1 MERERAPSNERP
13 TSSNSDVFTLKLS
26 GLPWT
31 ATKQQICDFL
41 FGCEVIEGPA
51 GVKIE
56 MNERGKPSGSA
67 FVQVRTKTDVENAM
81 KYNKRMLGKRYV
93 DIEIITTK
101 DGKAVERER
110 YQTKDRSSSSNP
122 DVFTVKLSGLPWTAT
137 QQQICD
143 FLFGCEVIEGP
154 AGVKIKKR
162 SSL

>member
-13 TSSNSDVFTLKLS
+13 SSSNPDVFTLKLS

-67 FVQVRTKTDVENAM
+67 FVQLKTKTDVENAL
-81 KYNKRMLGKRYV
+81 KCNKKKLGTRHVYV
-93 DIEIITTK
+93 EKMNNK
-101 DGKAVERER
+101 DEKA
-110 YQTKDRSSSSNP
+110 KDEK
-122 DVFTVKLSGLPWTAT
+122 FCIKLSGLARKVT
-137 QQQICD
+137 D
-143 FLFGCEVIEGP
+143 EDVSNFLFAGNVKHMVITRTVQ
-154 AGVKIKKR
+154 GV
-162 SSL
+162 SQYFGHFDFVNFSAS